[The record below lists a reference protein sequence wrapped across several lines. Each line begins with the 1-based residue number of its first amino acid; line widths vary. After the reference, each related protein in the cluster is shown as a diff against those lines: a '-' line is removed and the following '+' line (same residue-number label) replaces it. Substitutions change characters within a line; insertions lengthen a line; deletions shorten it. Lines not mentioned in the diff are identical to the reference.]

1 MRQLL
6 SLFGGFA
13 GLAVAALVGFAL
25 FTVVGGLIIVAGVV
39 ITALLLGG
47 GLYALISGRGS
58 FTMQR
63 GDFRGVRI
71 FDLRTGREVRVPDVD
86 GAGNGEMI
94 DVTPPK
100 PREDA

>member
-6 SLFGGFA
+6 TLFGGFA

-39 ITALLLGG
+39 VTALLIGG
-47 GLYALISGRGS
+47 GLYALITGRGNV
-58 FTMQR
+58 TMR
-63 GDFRGVRI
+63 RADFGGVRV
-71 FDLRTGREVRVPDVD
+71 FDLRTGRQVNTPFETD
-86 GAGNGEMI
+86 MI

-100 PREDA
+100 RPKGE

>member
-6 SLFGGFA
+6 TLFGGFA

-47 GLYALISGRGS
+47 GLYALITGRGNVS
-58 FTMQR
+58 MRRANF
-63 GDFRGVRI
+63 GGVQV
-71 FDLRTGREVRVPDVD
+71 FDLRTGQEVRPSMES
-86 GAGNGEMI
+86 EMI
-94 DVTPPK
+94 DVTPPRRPK
-100 PREDA
+100 GK